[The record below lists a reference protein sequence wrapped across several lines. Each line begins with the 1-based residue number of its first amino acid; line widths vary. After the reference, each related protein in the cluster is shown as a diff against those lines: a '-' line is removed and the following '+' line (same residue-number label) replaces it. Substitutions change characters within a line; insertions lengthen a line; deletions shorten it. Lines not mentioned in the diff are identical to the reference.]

1 MALLPPAQFLLP
13 SSARSAGYKPAPGS
27 LPCFTVI
34 PPNKGW
40 SNSQTNLCLSEPD
53 LNLVA
58 RIYLAMK
65 HNSVATLSNSQ
76 KRCPSHWH
84 LPLKCKFHCPSNPSV
99 VNSKPNSFCTNQ
111 VPGVGL
117 PLRFPRLQLLRVFT
131 PTRSISIASQMT
143 PSLTSDLPTLYPAHT
158 KNCQVLPLQSAHSE
172 PHRVYLLSQTQT
184 S

>member
-13 SSARSAGYKPAPGS
+13 SSARSAGYKSAPGS
-27 LPCFTVI
+27 LPCFTVS

-40 SNSQTNLCLSEPD
+40 SNSQTNLCLPEPA

-65 HNSVATLSNSQ
+65 RNSVATLSNSQ
-76 KRCPSHWH
+76 NRCPSHWH
-84 LPLKCKFHCPSNPSV
+84 LPLKCKFLCSSNPSV

-131 PTRSISIASQMT
+131 PTRSIPIASQLT

-158 KNCQVLPLQSAHSE
+158 TTRTYHSNLP
-172 PHRVYLLSQTQT
+172 TQNPT
-184 S
+184 ESTYYRKPKHPS